1 MIFIVKE
8 LMNEKSIAG
17 LEEGDVKERMQRYKD
32 KEKNLV
38 RQTLRDMPE
47 EARRVDNE
55 FKKLRLGR
63 WNKGLQ
69 KGLTKYDAETYDDER
84 NEGIVNVREQ
94 MIGVDNYEAEEAKV
108 REAQIEEEEYDLS
121 ELFGEND
128 DELDDESYDEY

>member
-1 MIFIVKE
+1 
-8 LMNEKSIAG
+8 
-17 LEEGDVKERMQRYKD
+17 
-32 KEKNLV
+32 
-38 RQTLRDMPE
+38 MPE

-84 NEGIVNVREQ
+84 SEGIVNVREQ